1 MTQGKR
7 RHARAAQ
14 GVKKETSFGVWDTHS
29 MSGQGVAWRP
39 LLNMARVRFSP
50 NFDVLNAYQNLKE
63 SVRKP
68 ENVAFFLTEKI
79 GTHSLVPLT
88 PTLPC
93 HVPSLYPAPFLL
105 LHSPVG

>member
-7 RHARAAQ
+7 QHARAAQ

-63 SVRKP
+63 SSAKTRKCGLFP
-68 ENVAFFLTEKI
+68 YRKNWN
-79 GTHSLVPLT
+79 PLFGAAH
-88 PTLPC
+88 PHPPLPC
-93 HVPSLYPAPFLL
+93 PFPLPCSISPSP
-105 LHSPVG
+105 